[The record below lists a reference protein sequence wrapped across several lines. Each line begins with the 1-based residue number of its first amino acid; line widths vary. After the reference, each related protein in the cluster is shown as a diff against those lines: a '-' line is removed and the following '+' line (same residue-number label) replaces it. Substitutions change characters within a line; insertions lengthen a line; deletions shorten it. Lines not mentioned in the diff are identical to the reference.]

1 MQLRRIG
8 VTAVSMLVL
17 LASAV
22 HGQQA
27 GTIAGQVVEEGT
39 QKPLSN
45 MQVQVV
51 GTTRTMLTNEQG
63 RFLFAGVP
71 AGTYEVRVTGLGY
84 GQGTAPVTVI
94 AGQAVTATIA
104 LESSALQLDA
114 LVINAVTGQLE
125 QKRELGNVVGRISA
139 EQIEPAITQNLSQ
152 VLQARSP
159 GVTVASSSGTS
170 GTNQRIRIRGSNSIS
185 LQNDPL
191 LIIDGVQV
199 SNSSTGME
207 SIDPNAVWVGGAET
221 SRWNDLNP
229 SQIESIEIIKGP
241 AASALYGT
249 AAANGVILVTTKR
262 GRSGGSQWNA
272 HVEYG
277 GIDVTADFPANF
289 QQIGVNPVTGARVA
303 SCNLDSR
310 ARGLCQPVADSLL
323 VYNPLVEANPFRSGY
338 RRTLGLSVTGGS
350 ESVGYFVS
358 GETER
363 EQGVLEPNT
372 VGRHSFRANLNG
384 RLRDDMN
391 VTVTTGY
398 VRSRVELPFSDN
410 SSWGAMGS
418 GLLAQAQDRD
428 DPLRQGYFLRPPD
441 HFFFVESGQEVNRF
455 TGGVNVGW
463 QPVSWLNLVAQGGL
477 DHTAR
482 HDFQLA
488 PSGISDASASLVDGF
503 RYSNRFEVETMTGN
517 LSGTATRALTGD
529 LVSTTTVGGA
539 YTRDALFGSWANGRQ
554 LLAGTGTL
562 GGAAAG
568 AVIDETAQEIIT
580 IGAYIRQQLAW
591 RDRVFLT
598 GALRGDDNSAFGAD
612 FEFVTYPAFSAAWVI
627 SDESFFPRSVLVDQ
641 LRLRGAYGQSG
652 QRPGFRQ
659 ARTYYNAV
667 AVSNGVSELTAV
679 SIGGTGNA
687 LLSPERSREW
697 EAGFDLGL
705 FDNRV
710 GLELTYY
717 DKVTRDALIARR
729 LPPSLGASN
738 TRFENIGSVSN
749 RGVELQLNTQIVNGD
764 RVQWDAALSASL
776 TRNRVEDLGE
786 GVEPIIFNS
795 GSVQRHTE
803 GFPLGSFFQK
813 TMTFVDR
820 NGDGMLSRANCPDQ
834 PTYTAP
840 DGSVPACEI
849 TLGSDAVYL
858 GTPFPKREIGF
869 TSSLTLFDNLRLSGQ
884 LDYKGGHHQFNYTN
898 YFRCAGVQNC
908 EAVQV
913 EGAPL
918 EEQAAYFGARY
929 MGTFA
934 GYIEEADYL
943 KLRELAV
950 SYTVPER
957 FTSRLGA
964 GTMSITLAGRNLAMW
979 TKYSGF
985 DPEVNSLGYAGT
997 AAAGGDFYQQDFL
1010 TLPPVRQWSA
1020 RLNFTF

>member
-1 MQLRRIG
+1 MRTTRFGLIVLG
-8 VTAVSMLVL
+8 MLL
-17 LASAV
+17 LYSSDLMA
-22 HGQQA
+22 QQS
-27 GTIAGQVVEEGT
+27 GSITGQVLEEDT

-45 MQVQVV
+45 MQVQVT
-51 GTTRTMLTNEQG
+51 GTTRSMLTNEQG
-63 RFLFAGVP
+63 RFLFAGLQP
-71 AGTYEVRVTGLGY
+71 GSYEVRVTGLGY
-84 GQGTAPVTVI
+84 AQGSVPAT
-94 AGQAVTATIA
+94 VTAGEAASVRILLTP
-104 LESSALQLDA
+104 SALQLDA
-114 LVINAVTGQLE
+114 LVVNAVTGQIE
-125 QKRELGNVVGRISA
+125 QKREMGNTVGRISA
-139 EQIEPAITQNLSQ
+139 EQIEPAITTNLSQ

-159 GVTVASSSGTS
+159 GVTVAASSGTS

-199 SNSSTGME
+199 SNASEGMA

-241 AASALYGT
+241 SAAALYGT

-262 GRSGGSQWNA
+262 GRAGDSRWSA

-277 GIDVTADFPANF
+277 GINVNTDFPSNF
-289 QQIGVNPVTGARVA
+289 QQVGVSTSTGARVA

-310 ARGLCQPVADSLL
+310 SRNLCTPVADSLL

-338 RRTLGLSVTGGS
+338 RQTLGMSVTGGS
-350 ESVGYFVS
+350 ESIGYFIS

-363 EQGVLEPNT
+363 EQGVLDPNT
-372 VGRHSFRANLNG
+372 LGRHSFRANLNG
-384 RLRDDMN
+384 RLRDDLN

-398 VRSRVELPFSDN
+398 VRSRVTLPWSDN
-410 SSWGAMGS
+410 SAWGAMGS
-418 GLLAQAQDRD
+418 GLLAQAGDRD
-428 DPLRQGYFLRPPD
+428 DPLRQGFFLRPPSE
-441 HFFFVESGQEVNRF
+441 FFFVESGQEINRY
-455 TGGVNVGW
+455 TGGVNLNW
-463 QPVSWLNLVAQGGL
+463 QPLSWLSLVAQGGI
-477 DHTAR
+477 DNTGR

-488 PSGISDASASLVDGF
+488 PSGITTASASLADGF
-503 RYSNRFEVETMTGN
+503 RYSNRFNVETHTANFSATG
-517 LSGTATRALTGD
+517 THALMSD
-529 LVSTTTVGGA
+529 LQSTTTIGGA
-539 YTRDALFGSWANGRQ
+539 YTRDGLFGSWANGRQ

-568 AVIDETAQEIIT
+568 AVIDETAQEIVT
-580 IGAYIRQQLAW
+580 LGAYVRQQLAW
-591 RDRVFLT
+591 RDRVFVT
-598 GALRGDDNSAFGAD
+598 AALRGDENSAFGAD
-612 FEFVTYPAFSAAWVI
+612 FEFVTYPAFSAAWVL
-627 SDESFFPRSVLVDQ
+627 SEESFFPDVPLVDQ

-659 ARTYYNAV
+659 ARTYYNPV

-687 LLSPERSREW
+687 ILSPERSEEW
-697 EAGFDLGL
+697 EGGFDLGVL
-705 FDNRV
+705 GNRV

-717 DKVTRDALIARR
+717 DKKTHDALIARR

-749 RGVELQLNTQIVNGD
+749 RGMELQLNAQLLSTSS
-764 RVQWDAALSASL
+764 VQWEATVAASR

-786 GVEPIIFNS
+786 STEPIIFNS

-803 GFPLGSFFQK
+803 GYPLGAFFQR
-813 TMTFVDR
+813 TLAFNDL
-820 NGDGMLSRANCPDQ
+820 NGDGMLSRANCPNQ
-834 PTYTAP
+834 PTFTAP

-849 TLGSDAVYL
+849 TLSADAEYL
-858 GTPFPKREIGF
+858 GTPFPTREVGF
-869 TSSLTLFDNLRLSGQ
+869 TSTLTLFDNLRLSGQ
-884 LDYKGGHHQFNYTN
+884 LDSKGGHSQYNYTN
-898 YFRCAGVQNC
+898 YFRCGGVQNC

-913 EGAPL
+913 DGAPL
-918 EEQAAYFGARY
+918 SEQAAYFGARF

-934 GYIEEADYL
+934 GYIEEADFI

-950 SYTVPER
+950 TYTVPER
-957 FTSRLGA
+957 YTQRIGA
-964 GTMSITLAGRNLAMW
+964 GSLSLTVAGRNLATW

-997 AAAGGDFYQQDFL
+997 AAGGDFYQQDFL
-1010 TLPPVRQWSA
+1010 TIPPVRQWTA
-1020 RLNFTF
+1020 RFNFTF